1 MRAHWSLSEDTK
13 KIPCLCYQVATKF
26 VKLSLFSCA
35 GGEWRITGNADP
47 SADAKIHGGLVK
59 ARLYAKKPSQILMTA
74 SFEI

>member
-1 MRAHWSLSEDTK
+1 
-13 KIPCLCYQVATKF
+13 
-26 VKLSLFSCA
+26 LFSCA